1 MPFIETS
8 DRTSLFY
15 KDWGTGKPNAKDI
28 LHAGVERVPRTDGV
42 AGGKP
47 RLEDGRIFEV
57 DAVVWAAGN
66 APDFAWI
73 KLPNF
78 GKDGYPVHHRGVA
91 EGEAGLYFLA
101 LPFQH
106 TLTSALIGGVGADA
120 RYVADRLR
128 SRDR

>member
-1 MPFIETS
+1 MPSIEAS
-8 DRTSLFY
+8 DRTSLFS
-15 KDWGTGKPNAKDI
+15 KDWGTGKPDAKDI

-42 AGGKP
+42 ADGKP

-91 EGEAGLYFLA
+91 EEEKGLYFLA
-101 LPFQH
+101 MPFQH
-106 TLTSALIGGVGADA
+106 TLTSALISGVGADA

>member
-1 MPFIETS
+1 
-8 DRTSLFY
+8 
-15 KDWGTGKPNAKDI
+15 
-28 LHAGVERVPRTDGV
+28 
-42 AGGKP
+42 
-47 RLEDGRIFEV
+47 V
-57 DAVVWAAGN
+57 DAVVWAASN

-73 KLPNF
+73 KLPIF

-91 EGEAGLYFLA
+91 EGEKGLYFLA

-106 TLTSALIGGVGADA
+106 TLTSALIGGVRADA